1 MLMLLL
7 VMVGVMVVLLL
18 LRRRLLLL
26 SSLLFLYGTRRPARY
41 SVLAAHSLERRHTH
55 AQTLRR
61 LLEIVYE

>member
-7 VMVGVMVVLLL
+7 VMVVVLLL
-18 LRRRLLLL
+18 LLRLLLL

>member
-7 VMVGVMVVLLL
+7 VMVGIMVVVLLL
-18 LRRRLLLL
+18 LRLLLL

-55 AQTLRR
+55 AQTLRG